1 MANTLRHTGIV
12 VDDIE
17 KHFELWTNIM
27 GFKVISDN
35 IESGSQIE
43 SILGVP
49 NVKVRTVKLRDN
61 LEQVIELLY
70 FETPKSPEKEVV
82 NTNSLGITHIAIK
95 TDSIDTLKDSLLTF
109 GFRCVSEPVL
119 SPNGA
124 VKVGYFALNGTFFL
138 EIVEVL

>member
-17 KHFELWTNIM
+17 KHFELWTKIM

-35 IESGSQIE
+35 VESGFQID
-43 SILGVP
+43 SILGIP
-49 NVKVRTVKLRDN
+49 DVKVRTVKLSDD

-70 FETPKSPEKEVV
+70 FETPKSPAKEVIR
-82 NTNSLGITHIAIK
+82 TNSLGITHVAIK
-95 TDSIDTLKDSLLTF
+95 TDSMKKLKESLIDF
-109 GFRCVSEPVL
+109 GFHCVNDPVV
-119 SPNGA
+119 SPNGS
-124 VKVGYFALNGTFFL
+124 VKVGYFALDGTFLL

>member
-43 SILGVP
+43 SILGIP
-49 NVKVRTVKLRDN
+49 NVKVRTVKLSDD
-61 LEQVIELLY
+61 LEQVIELLCLY
-70 FETPKSPEKEVV
+70 TPKS
-82 NTNSLGITHIAIK
+82 T
-95 TDSIDTLKDSLLTF
+95 
-109 GFRCVSEPVL
+109 
-119 SPNGA
+119 
-124 VKVGYFALNGTFFL
+124 
-138 EIVEVL
+138 